1 MGKGK
6 KPHHHQVDPEL
17 MKRLRRVSGHLQS
30 VIKMVEEERPCTEVL
45 QQLSAVISAL
55 NGSRVLLLKNHVH
68 QCLKPVLSSEHSGLV
83 DELELVLQQA
93 MKG

>member
-1 MGKGK
+1 MDKVS
-6 KPHHHQVDPEL
+6 HHDKVDAIL
-17 MKRLRRVSGHLQS
+17 VKRLRRVSGHLHS
-30 VIKMVEEERPCTEVL
+30 VLNMVEDGRSCTEVL

-55 NGSRVLLLKNHVH
+55 NGSRVLLLKTHINK
-68 QCLKPVLSSEHSGLV
+68 CLKPVLTAKHAGLV